1 MNLKITSQIET
12 STGLSVTNAIAFL
25 GTYPSMNEEGG
36 LDVPCDINAYVS
48 MDLKNGGADKIFPV
62 ANGTFNKVASCTVIL
77 TPQQAAAAGLPL
89 TIYQEVAS
97 KLATDYGWTVTV
109 EM

>member
-1 MNLKITSQIET
+1 MNLKITSEIKT
-12 STGLSVTNAIAFL
+12 STGISVTNAIAVL
-25 GTYPSMNEEGG
+25 GTYPTMNQAGG
-36 LDVPCDINAYVS
+36 LDVPCDINAYAS
-48 MDLKNGGADKIFPV
+48 MDLKNEGADKIFPV
-62 ANGTFNKVASCTVIL
+62 VDGTFNKVTSCTVIL